1 MKFKEDMKMAKK
13 LRVQQL
19 LKIYR
24 SVSKVKKEHSV
35 CLCSN
40 LKKKRWEI
48 MVRTG
53 DFIMTTGAY
62 LYYTETAKKLR
73 AKLLIPES

>member
-1 MKFKEDMKMAKK
+1 MNNKK

-24 SVSKVKKEHSV
+24 SASKAKKEHSI

-40 LKKKRWEI
+40 KKKKRWEI
-48 MVRTG
+48 MVRTANW
-53 DFIMTTGAY
+53 IMPAGVY
-62 LYYTETAKKLR
+62 IYYTETAEKLR

>member
-1 MKFKEDMKMAKK
+1 MKMAKK

-24 SVSKVKKEHSV
+24 RVSKVKKEHSV
-35 CLCSN
+35 CLVSN
-40 LKKKRWEI
+40 KQKKRWKI
-48 MVRTG
+48 MVRTANWLMPAG
-53 DFIMTTGAY
+53 VYIY
-62 LYYTETAKKLR
+62 CTETAKKLR